1 MRIMSYPQDGQTLF
15 VIDLCRFNV
24 FLLNFELCCQ
34 GIMGLYV
41 SPCIRTKLSHVKYI
55 SYHPDVPLLAVPQI
69 IYELFSGF
77 IESVEVSSWCLN
89 VVIKWE
95 PAFIWTQP
103 LWGPAFIW
111 TQPFLTNLCN
121 LEVVFLIVKSLQ
133 SSFSLYSNDYT
144 V

>member
-1 MRIMSYPQDGQTLF
+1 MLLKGSHFLCVDLMSSCSTLSCAARVSWGFMSHHVSCIM
-15 VIDLCRFNV
+15 
-24 FLLNFELCCQ
+24 
-34 GIMGLYV
+34 
-41 SPCIRTKLSHVKYI
+41 SHVKYI

-95 PAFIWTQP
+95 PAFIWAQP

-111 TQPFLTNLCN
+111 THPFLTNLCN
-121 LEVVFLIVKSLQ
+121 LEVVVDLVKSLQ
-133 SSFSLYSNDYT
+133 TSFSLYSNDYT